1 MRRTHL
7 ILLPLFL
14 LGLWLLLNQSVSAG
28 QLVLGAALALWL
40 GWASTR
46 LRPLRSRPRRLWLMA
61 VLLGRLAADIVRSNL
76 NVARLIWRPDGR
88 LQPGFIDIPLELR
101 EPHGLAALACCLT
114 YTPGTVLVEISDDNV
129 LTLHVLDAQ
138 NAQQWQDVVKNRY
151 ERILM
156 EVFE

>member
-1 MRRTHL
+1 MRRAHL

-28 QLVLGAALALWL
+28 QFVLGTALALWL
-40 GWASTR
+40 AWASTR

-61 VLLGRLAADIVRSNL
+61 VLLGRLAVDIVRSNL
-76 NVARLIWRPDGR
+76 NVARLIWRPDGE
-88 LQPGFIDIPLELR
+88 LQPGFVDIPLELR
-101 EPHGLAALACCLT
+101 DPHGLATLACCLT
-114 YTPGTVLVEISDDNV
+114 YTPGTVLVEISDGNV

-138 NAQQWQDVVKNRY
+138 NAPHWQDFVKNRY

>member
-1 MRRTHL
+1 MRRAYL

-28 QLVLGAALALWL
+28 QLALGAALALWL

-46 LRPLRSRPRRLWLMA
+46 LRPLRSRPRRVWRMA
-61 VLLGRLAADIVRSNL
+61 VLLGRLAFDIARSNL
-76 NVARLIWRPDGR
+76 NVARLIWRPDDR
-88 LQPGFIDIPLELR
+88 LQPGFIEIPLVLR
-101 EPHGLAALACCLT
+101 DPHGLATLACCLT

-129 LTLHVLDAQ
+129 LTLHVLDTQ
-138 NAQQWQDVVKNRY
+138 NAPHWEDFVKNRY